1 LLGVGAFVLLAFWV
15 NVLAATLAISG
26 LLFYVLVYS
35 LWLKRS
41 TPQNIVIGGAAG
53 AVPPLVGWAAVTHGI
68 DLTAVYL
75 FAIIFFWTP
84 PHFWSLA
91 LRIRHDY
98 ARARVPMLPVVRGER
113 EAKRQILWYTLIL
126 VAVSMMLF
134 VTGSVGLL
142 YLTGALLLGGG
153 FIAFAVLNLYD
164 RRLRWTRPLFD
175 YSIAYLAVLFAVM
188 VADRMLG

>member
-1 LLGVGAFVLLAFWV
+1 
-15 NVLAATLAISG
+15 

-126 VAVSMMLF
+126 VAVSLMLF

-142 YLTGALLLGGG
+142 YLVGALLLGGG
-153 FIAFAVLNLYD
+153 FIAFAVLNLSD

-175 YSIAYLAVLFAVM
+175 YSIAYLAALFAVM